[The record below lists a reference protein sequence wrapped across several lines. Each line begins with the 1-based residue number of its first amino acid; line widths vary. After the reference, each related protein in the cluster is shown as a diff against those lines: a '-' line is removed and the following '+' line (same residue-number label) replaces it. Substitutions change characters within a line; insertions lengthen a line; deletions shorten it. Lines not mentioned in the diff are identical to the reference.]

1 MTMRLQVEKA
11 ALAFAITAS
20 LLVLSGVASAGA
32 TPTPTPTPAEGDF
45 TLVAL
50 PDTQYYVSSLN
61 GGLPAMFTSQTDWI
75 AANSSIRNIAYVAQ
89 LGDCVQNGDNGGNNA
104 EWLEAT
110 NALYR
115 LENPNTTFRPDGIP
129 YGVAVGNH
137 DQSPIGSPTGTTTF
151 YNQYFG
157 EAHFLP
163 YNYYGG
169 HYGTN
174 NDNHYDLFSASGL
187 DFIVVYLE
195 YDTTMTINS
204 PVLAWANNLLQ
215 INQNR
220 RAIVVSHWIINSGF
234 NATFSTQGQAIYNVL
249 KSNTNLFLMLCGH
262 VSPPEGQRTDTFN
275 SRTVW
280 TVMSDY
286 QSRTGGGNGWLRL
299 YEFSPSNNVIHV
311 KTYSP
316 WLSQFEID
324 ADSQFDIPYT
334 MTPAPTA
341 TPTPTPT
348 EAPTPTETPIP
359 TSTPT
364 STPTPIQTPSPASI
378 SGTVGQCTNT
388 GPSAIALANVTMT
401 LTGSSGDSTL
411 TDALGNYTLSGL
423 IGGNYTVTPIKA
435 DRSPGSTGINTVD
448 AIAVQRHF
456 LQLGAPLSGC
466 RLTAADC
473 APAFGLINTA
483 DVIAI
488 QRFFL
493 AYTTGT
499 GNVANYQFSP
509 MNRSHSP
516 LTTNQT
522 DQNYDAIV
530 FGDVAS
536 PFAVP

>member
-1 MTMRLQVEKA
+1 MRLQLEKT
-11 ALAFAITAS
+11 ALVFAIKAS
-20 LLVLSGVASAGA
+20 LLVMSGVASAGA
-32 TPTPTPTPAEGDF
+32 TPTPTPSAGDF

-61 GGLPAMFTSQTDWI
+61 GGLPAMFTNQTDWI
-75 AANSSIRNIAYVAQ
+75 VANSSIRNIAYVAQ

-115 LENPNTTFRPDGIP
+115 LENPNTTFMPGGIP

-137 DQSPIGSPTGTTTF
+137 DQSPIGSATGTTTF

-169 HYGTN
+169 HYGVN
-174 NDNHYDLFSASGL
+174 NDNHYDLFSASGM
-187 DFIVVYLE
+187 DFIVVYFE
-195 YDTTMTINS
+195 YDTTMTTSS
-204 PVLAWANNLLQ
+204 PVLAWANSLLQ
-215 INQNR
+215 ANQNR
-220 RAIVVSHWIINSGF
+220 RAIVVSHWIINDGF
-234 NATFSTQGQAIYNVL
+234 NATFGAQGQAIYNVL
-249 KSNTNLFLMLCGH
+249 KSNPNLFLMLCGH

-275 SRTVW
+275 GHTVW
-280 TVMSDY
+280 TLLSDY

-299 YEFSPSNNVIHV
+299 YEFSPSNSVIHV

-316 WLSQFEID
+316 WLGQFETD
-324 ADSQFDIPYT
+324 ADSQFDIPYA
-334 MTPAPTA
+334 MAPIPTPTPTG
-341 TPTPTPT
+341 TPTPTPAAT
-348 EAPTPTETPIP
+348 ATATATPT
-359 TSTPT
+359 
-364 STPTPIQTPSPASI
+364 QTPSPVTI
-378 SGTVGQCTNT
+378 SGAVGQCTNT

-401 LTGSSGDSTL
+401 LTGSSGGSTL

-423 IGGNYTVTPIKA
+423 TGGNYTVTPTKV
-435 DRSPGSTGINTVD
+435 DRPPSSVGIDTVD

-456 LQLGAPLSGC
+456 LQQGAPLSGC

-473 APAFGLINTA
+473 APGFGLINTA

-493 AYTTGT
+493 GLTTGT
-499 GNVANYQFSP
+499 GNVGKYQFNP
-509 MNRSHSP
+509 VNRSYSP
-516 LTTNQT
+516 LSTNQT
-522 DQNYDAIV
+522 AQNYDAIV